1 MTIKFSLSSLGNFF
15 SKIVDVSILD
25 YCASK
30 EQIDPVMKT
39 RWPFSSHAESM
50 KFVISNSISGE
61 LKEKSFLFHWVLHQR
76 QDRLLKCLVTHDLQ
90 KKKKKIIQNALTWRI
105 EWTYQLKTTFP
116 SNSYEHF
123 YMHKTTTYI
132 HHFLRHY
139 LLSSNK
145 FLPFAKLSL
154 DLFVSFEKS
163 IPPFHLLFCSH
174 YLMYQLPIT

>member
-50 KFVISNSISGE
+50 KTCDIKFNFWGTERKILPFPLGAPSKTGQTAKMFSDTWFAE
-61 LKEKSFLFHWVLHQR
+61 
-76 QDRLLKCLVTHDLQ
+76 
-90 KKKKKIIQNALTWRI
+90 KKKKIIQNALTWRI

-154 DLFVSFEKS
+154 DLFVSVKS
-163 IPPFHLLFCSH
+163 QFHLFIYCFA
-174 YLMYQLPIT
+174 PTT